1 MAGEAN
7 QSDLI
12 LRQARQSLSNQR
24 AGGRRAGSIGRRS
37 AALKRE
43 HAFRQL
49 VRVLLAV
56 AGVIFAAMI
65 AGLVLDGIGWTGVIV
80 TMLAIVVA
88 AGVFSS
94 FPKMKVPTLESLGQG
109 DTRSLVGRTE
119 MWLESQR
126 PALPAPAVQLV
137 DQIGLQLDAL
147 GQQLDG
153 LDEAAPAAREVRKLV
168 GEHLPGLVST
178 YTSIPRHLR
187 GEANGGVS
195 PDQRLT
201 ESLGKISGEIDSV
214 TRQLA
219 SGAIDNLA
227 IQTRFLDYK
236 YGGALDDAAKV
247 D

>member
-12 LRQARQSLSNQR
+12 LQQARQSLSNQR

-43 HAFRQL
+43 HAFRKL

-56 AGVIFAAMI
+56 AGVIFAAMV

-94 FPKMKVPTLESLGQG
+94 FPRLKVPTLESLGQG

-187 GEANGGVS
+187 GEASGGAT

-227 IQTRFLDYK
+227 IQTRYLDYK
-236 YGGALDDAAKV
+236 YGSALDDAAKV

>member
-12 LRQARQSLSNQR
+12 LQQARQSLSNQR

-43 HAFRQL
+43 HAFRKL

-56 AGVIFAAMI
+56 AGVIFAAMV

-94 FPKMKVPTLESLGQG
+94 FPRLKVPTLESLGQG

-187 GEANGGVS
+187 GEASGGAT

-227 IQTRFLDYK
+227 IQTRYLDYK
-236 YGGALDDAAKV
+236 YGSALDDAAKA